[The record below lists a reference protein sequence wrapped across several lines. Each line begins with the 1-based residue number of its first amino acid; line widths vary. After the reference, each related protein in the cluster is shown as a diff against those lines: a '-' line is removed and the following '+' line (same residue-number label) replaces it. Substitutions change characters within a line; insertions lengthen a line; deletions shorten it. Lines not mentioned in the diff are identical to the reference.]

1 MGKVA
6 VLMDGGYV
14 VKRLGSHYRR
24 YPTPFDVRRLAGKM
38 APSRPPA
45 QQLYRVL
52 FYTADPY
59 RGQERHPISG
69 REIDFS
75 TTPLAQNSDWLL
87 DGLEQSPNFAVRRG
101 DLIFRGWR
109 IGESAQRAFEADP
122 TKNLEESDLVPH
134 LVQKGVDMRIGL
146 DIAAMALKRLVN
158 TIVIL
163 TGDAD
168 MVPAMRLARREGL
181 RVGLCSLG
189 FRGVRSELRAHA
201 DFEVKW
207 SP

>member
-1 MGKVA
+1 MA
-6 VLMDGGYV
+6 VTSSNAWEAIIGGIQ
-14 VKRLGSHYRR
+14 RLSMFAGWRGRWRPHALLLNSSTVFCFTRR
-24 YPTPFDVRRLAGKM
+24 TPIEDRSA
-38 APSRPPA
+38 
-45 QQLYRVL
+45 
-52 FYTADPY
+52 
-59 RGQERHPISG
+59 HPISG